1 MRTVALIVAAGSGQR
16 LGGGLPKQYR
26 PLAGKPLLRHALE
39 RFLARRDFAGV
50 AVVVGPDQQA
60 HYEQATQD
68 LRLLPPTLG
77 GASRQESVRLGLE
90 SLAGSAPSHVL
101 IHDAAR
107 PLVSDALVGRVLAAL
122 TESDAVLPALPVSD
136 TLKRTLAGLVTAGPD
151 RSGLVRAQTPQ
162 GFRYEAIR
170 AAHRSFA
177 GRELTDDTALA
188 EAAGIPVRCVAGE
201 EVNLKVTTADDFR
214 MAGLLLGGARTY
226 RTGLGYD
233 VHAFAEGRPLILC
246 GVRIPHS
253 HGLLGHS
260 DADAPLH
267 ALTDALLGT
276 IAAGDIGQHFP
287 PSDQRWKD
295 ANSALFLRHAAGLVA
310 ARGGRVENIDLVIIC
325 ERPRIGP
332 HRPAMQERLAA
343 LLDAGSDRIS
353 IKATT
358 SEGLGFTGRG
368 EGLAAQAIVT
378 VSFPE
383 GVPDAPLP

>member
-1 MRTVALIVAAGSGQR
+1 MPREVMRPVALLVAAGRGER

-26 PLAGKPLLRHALE
+26 DLAGKPLLRHAVE
-39 RFLARRDFAGV
+39 RFASRADLAGV
-50 AVVVGPDQQA
+50 QVVIGAGQEEDYRRSMA
-60 HYEQATQD
+60 G
-68 LRLLPPTLG
+68 LRLPVPAIG

-90 SLAGSAPSHVL
+90 RLAGDPPTHVL

-107 PLVSDALVGRVLAAL
+107 PMVSDAVIGRVLAGLAQA
-122 TESDAVLPALPVSD
+122 DAVLPVVPVAD
-136 TLKRTLAGLVTAGPD
+136 TLKRVEGGLAAQGPD
-151 RSGLVRAQTPQ
+151 RSRLARAQTPQ
-162 GFRYEAIR
+162 GFRYDLIM
-170 AAHRSFA
+170 AAHRAFA
-177 GRELTDDTALA
+177 GRELTDDAALA

-201 EVNLKVTTADDFR
+201 EANLKVTTADDLR
-214 MAGLLLGGARTY
+214 LAGLLLGAGRSC

-233 VHAFAEGRPLILC
+233 VHAFAEGRPLVLC
-246 GVRIPHS
+246 GVRVPHS

-287 PSDQRWKD
+287 PSDPRWKD
-295 ANSALFLRHAAGLVA
+295 ADSSLFLRHALELVA
-310 ARGGRVENIDLVIIC
+310 ARGGRVENVDLTIVC

-332 HRPAMQERLAA
+332 HREAMQERLST
-343 LLDAGSDRIS
+343 LLGLPRDRIGL
-353 IKATT
+353 KATT

-368 EGLAAQAIVT
+368 EGLAAQAVAT

-383 GVPDAPLP
+383 GA